1 MNRRQ
6 LKVIVALLAV
16 AVLLYSPSLFRRDGN
31 GGSLDTG
38 AGFTFE
44 LAGSPSR
51 VDIISLA
58 DADTIR
64 LEREPEGW
72 TVDGHPADSAKV
84 ADLLGVVGD
93 LQAGDLIARNP
104 ANHDALGVSDTGGR
118 RIEVYTESE
127 EPRAFHLG
135 NRDLSAGGY
144 YVRAPGT
151 AEVFRLESPAG
162 GYLSRERDG
171 WRDRLIARVDTS
183 AVREILIRRGS
194 DDVVLRRT
202 EAGWRVGEVPADSES
217 VARLLGI
224 LPEMSSTGF
233 PTDSLAE
240 TTDFTSPDAELDVFA
255 EDTGDV
261 TGRRLVLALKLIEG
275 EGGAWL
281 VRRADDPE
289 VFELSSFTMGRL
301 LPSREALEKGE
312 G

>member
-6 LKVIVALLAV
+6 LKVILALLAV
-16 AVLLYSPSLFRRDGN
+16 AVLLYSPSLFRRDGS
-31 GGSLDTG
+31 GGSLDPG
-38 AGFTFE
+38 AGFAFE

-58 DADTIR
+58 EADTIR

-84 ADLLGVVGD
+84 ADLLGVIGD
-93 LQAGDLIARNP
+93 LRAADMVARNP
-104 ANHDALGVSDTGGR
+104 ANHEALGVSETGGR
-118 RIEVYTESE
+118 RIEIYAADA

-144 YVRAPGT
+144 YVRAPEA

-183 AVREILIRRGS
+183 AVREIIIRRGS
-194 DDVVLRRT
+194 DDLVLRRT
-202 EAGWRVGEVPADSES
+202 EAGWRVGGAAADSGS

-224 LPEMSSTGF
+224 LPEVSATGF
-233 PTDSLAE
+233 PADSVAE
-240 TTDFTSPDAELDVFA
+240 TADFTSPDAELDVFA

-261 TGRRLVLALKLIEG
+261 TGRRLVLALKLLEG

-281 VRRADDPE
+281 VQRADDPE

-301 LPSREALEKGE
+301 VPTREALERGE